1 MKQLAILASIVFMA
15 LTLVVGCQSEQ
26 AQNVVKEVDHVAQAT
41 TQVASDPVIQGA
53 ASTIPVGGTILGGGS
68 LAALIWLIA
77 RRTYKNTAVTQ

>member
-41 TQVASDPVIQGA
+41 TQVASDPVVQTA
-53 ASTIPVGGTILGGGS
+53 ATAVPYGTLILGGGS
-68 LAALIWLIA
+68 LASLVWLIA
-77 RRTYKNTAVTQ
+77 RSAYKKAGS